1 MAHVVACHAR
11 VGVPPRRGAVSEE
24 TCSSPRS
31 SSIRPSPGCRRRDLL
46 LGSLVASQ
54 TKGFALETEPANAA
68 DLAAYLL
75 APTDR
80 SLDVDAID
88 VNALPEGW
96 TTLESGVA
104 FIVDRESEGNVE
116 RGITDTVDHYI
127 PQPFVEV
134 AYTAYTASDGHA
146 FASSSAARRA
156 YNYQA
161 GVKDEVQDESFGG
174 VMGMKVGEKRRF
186 VVPGELCFK
195 RKVFGQYLP
204 RSDGGVLVDVEL
216 LSLQPY

>member
-1 MAHVVACHAR
+1 MPR
-11 VGVPPRRGAVSEE
+11 PRRG
-24 TCSSPRS
+24 TTTPW
-31 SSIRPSPGCRRRDLL
+31 CRQRGDLL

-54 TKGFALETEPANAA
+54 TKGFALETEPASAA

-116 RGITDTVDHYI
+116 RGITDTVS
-127 PQPFVEV
+127 
-134 AYTAYTASDGHA
+134 YTHLT
-146 FASSSAARRA
+146 
-156 YNYQA
+156 
-161 GVKDEVQDESFGG
+161 
-174 VMGMKVGEKRRF
+174 
-186 VVPGELCFK
+186 
-195 RKVFGQYLP
+195 LP
-204 RSDGGVLVDVEL
+204 TILRV
-216 LSLQPY
+216 